1 MIDIKEIT
9 SNIDDLKIIDPF
21 TFKYITLNLI
31 NPFTLK
37 FKLNS
42 KFYFPST
49 NSKYYKES
57 YYTMNINK
65 YLNILGKIYN
75 NSRNICHTCKKE
87 SLYNYCCNL
96 CHEWFCSSCS
106 ESHLQD
112 DPEHENNL
120 KDIILNIFYSYY
132 TEKEIENEKFKNKL
146 FKIKFLT
153 EDDFQKNWEIC
164 ECENGGGKVICYC
177 KHGLKCKNCLFDQNI
192 ICNNCNIFS
201 FKELRYF
208 YLDIIFLET
217 ELKNYDTFA
226 NLRTDIDKFNN
237 NIWYIKIIC

>member
-9 SNIDDLKIIDPF
+9 SNINDLKIIDPF

-42 KFYFPST
+42 KFYFPSS
-49 NSKYYKES
+49 NSKNYKES
-57 YYTMNINK
+57 YYTMSINK

-75 NSRNICHTCKKE
+75 NSRNICHTCKKK

-120 KDIILNIFYSYY
+120 KDIILNIFLIIIQ
-132 TEKEIENEKFKNKL
+132 KKKL
-146 FKIKFLT
+146 K
-153 EDDFQKNWEIC
+153 
-164 ECENGGGKVICYC
+164 
-177 KHGLKCKNCLFDQNI
+177 
-192 ICNNCNIFS
+192 
-201 FKELRYF
+201 
-208 YLDIIFLET
+208 
-217 ELKNYDTFA
+217 LKN
-226 NLRTDIDKFNN
+226 L
-237 NIWYIKIIC
+237 KINYLK